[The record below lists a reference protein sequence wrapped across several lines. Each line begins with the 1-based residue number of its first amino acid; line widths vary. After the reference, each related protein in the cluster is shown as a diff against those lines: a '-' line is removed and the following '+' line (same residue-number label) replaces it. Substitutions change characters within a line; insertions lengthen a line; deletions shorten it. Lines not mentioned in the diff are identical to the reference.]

1 MIEVADAAAR
11 RAAIAPDRSFIVQA
25 PAGSGKTELLTQR
38 VLRLLAVVD
47 APEEILAI
55 TFTRKAAG
63 EMRERIIQS
72 LSQATHDTPP
82 EKDHARYTWSLARAV
97 LARDAE
103 LDWALLRHPSR
114 LRVQTMDS
122 FNAALTRQM
131 PWLSGLGAPP
141 AITDDA
147 RALYREAAQETLAVL
162 ESGDSWSDA
171 VAALLLHLD
180 NRVDLAADLLADMLA
195 RRDQW
200 LPRLL
205 REGSDQRA
213 VLEAA
218 ITEEIRL
225 ALTALSGL
233 LPANLR
239 QELVTL
245 AARAGER
252 LRADGASSVLVGC
265 AGMTALPGVS
275 PDAVEG
281 WQSLA
286 ELVLARKGAWRK
298 TINKNQGFPAGPAF
312 KPEKERLL
320 ALIAGLAEVGGLAE
334 ALSQVRILPPSVYAE
349 HQWQLLRDLRKL
361 LPLAAAQLQLVFA
374 RHAAVD
380 HTEIALRALSALGS
394 DEQPT
399 DLALAL
405 DYRIR
410 HILVDEFQDTSSSQF
425 RLLEAL
431 TRGWEP
437 DDGRTLFVVGDPMQS
452 IYRFREAEVGLFLR
466 ARQEGIG
473 QIQLEPLNL
482 EVNFRSR
489 RPAVEWV
496 NQGFPGVLAARED
509 AGSGAVPFSSATAF
523 DQGDEG
529 GVYVHPSLG
538 ERADAGS
545 DAARIAALARARL
558 AETVNGKVAILVRT
572 RTQAAAI
579 LPALRA
585 AELPYQ
591 AVEIESLAER
601 TVVTDLLAL
610 TRALV
615 HEGDQTSWLTV
626 LRAPWCGLTLEDLE
640 ALARDSRPLC
650 ECILSPQS
658 LKAVSQDGRQRLTRI
673 SGPIARA
680 RQQRRREGLR
690 HRVETTWL
698 ALGGPAAA
706 GNAAAL
712 EDARAFLDLLE
723 GSEQAADLDDINQF
737 DEALKSLYARVDPLT
752 DARLQVMT
760 IHKSKGLE
768 FDTVI
773 LPALHAGARRSDDP
787 LLLWMERPRL
797 HGDPELLMAPI
808 RPHGMEDKEPLYQ
821 FLKTLVEEKE
831 AHELG
836 RLLYVAVT
844 RAERCLD
851 LFGFVKVKTEKDGES
866 VLGMPVKGSLLARL
880 WPLLE
885 ADFERAFR
893 DWQSTPRTT
902 AGSSPVTDRRI
913 RRFPVDWELPPPDPD
928 VVWEAGLAESDDESQ
943 VDRDQEPET
952 IEFSW
957 ASSTARIVGTVVHRF
972 LQQIA
977 EDGLDAWSAGEVE
990 RRRPA
995 LRAMLAGL
1003 GTSPD
1008 ECDAA
1013 ENRCVLALQG
1023 ALADE
1028 KGRWVLSAHL
1038 EASNELALASWGDD
1052 GPQTHIIDR
1061 SFVDADGTRW
1071 VIDYKTGYREGGDIE
1086 GFLAQEVE
1094 RYRLQ
1099 LECYAG
1105 LIYQLDGRPVRA
1117 ALYFPLLGALREVSQ
1132 VSDDP
1137 VHLTDDFI
1145 HPDGFRP

>member
-1 MIEVADAAAR
+1 MNEVTDSAAR
-11 RAAIAPDRSFIVQA
+11 RAAIAPERSFIVQA

-47 APEEILAI
+47 APEEVLAI

-63 EMRERIIQS
+63 EMRERIIES
-72 LSQATHDTPP
+72 LLQATHDTPP
-82 EKDHARYTWSLARAV
+82 DKEHARQTWSLARAA
-97 LARDAE
+97 LARDTQ
-103 LDWALLRHPSR
+103 LGWALLRHPSR

-141 AITDDA
+141 AIADDA
-147 RALYREAAQETLAVL
+147 RVLYREAAQETMAVL
-162 ESGDSWSDA
+162 ESGEPWSDA
-171 VAALLLHLD
+171 VAALLIHLD
-180 NRVDLAADLLADMLA
+180 NRVDLAVDLLAEMLA

-205 REGSDQRA
+205 REGIEQRS

-218 ITEEIRL
+218 IAEEIRL
-225 ALTALSGL
+225 ALTELMERVDA
-233 LPANLR
+233 LPAALF
-239 QELVTL
+239 QELITL

-252 LRADGASSVLVGC
+252 LGAEGSSSPLVIC

-275 PDAVEG
+275 PDAVESWKG
-281 WQSLA
+281 LA
-286 ELVLARKGAWRK
+286 ELVLTQDGGWRK
-298 TINKNQGFPAGPAF
+298 TINKNQGFPAGKEF
-312 KPEKERLL
+312 KPEKERLGVLIDRL
-320 ALIAGLAEVGGLAE
+320 AGEAGLADALAR
-334 ALSQVRILPPSVYAE
+334 VRILPPPAYDE
-349 HQWQLLRDLRKL
+349 WQWQMLLDLRLL
-361 LPLAAAQLQLVFA
+361 LPLAVAQLQLVFTGQG
-374 RHAAVD
+374 AVD
-380 HTEIALRALSALGS
+380 HTEIALRALAALGG

-425 RLLEAL
+425 QLLEAL

-437 DDGRTLFVVGDPMQS
+437 GDGRSLFVVGDPMQS

-466 ARQEGIG
+466 ARQDGI
-473 QIQLEPLNL
+473 QQLWLEPLNL

-489 RPAVEWV
+489 RSVVEWV
-496 NQGFPGVLAARED
+496 NRGFPGVLAARED
-509 AGSGAVPFSSATAF
+509 AGSGAVPFCPATAF
-523 DQGDEG
+523 DPSDEG
-529 GVYVHPSLG
+529 GVYIHPSLG
-538 ERADAGS
+538 EQPDAVA
-545 DAARIAALARARL
+545 DAARIAVLARERL
-558 AETVNGKVAILVRT
+558 AETETGQVAILVRT
-572 RTQAAAI
+572 RKQAAAL

-585 AELPYQ
+585 AGLPYQ
-591 AVEIESLAER
+591 AVEIEVLAER
-601 TVVTDLLAL
+601 TVVSDLLAL

-615 HEGDQTSWLTV
+615 HEADRTAWLTV
-626 LRAPWCGLTLEDLE
+626 LRAPWCGLTLADLLV
-640 ALARDSRPLC
+640 LARDSRPLS

-658 LKAVSQDGRQRLTRI
+658 LTALSEDGRQRLARLA
-673 SGPIARA
+673 GPIARA

-706 GNAAAL
+706 GSASAL

-723 GSEQAADLDDINQF
+723 ASEQAADLDDVNQL
-737 DEALKSLYARVDPLT
+737 DEALKSLFARVDPQT

-773 LPALHAGARRSDDP
+773 LPGLHAGTRRSDDP

-797 HGDPELLMAPI
+797 HSDPDLLMAPK
-808 RPHGMEDKEPLYQ
+808 RPHGLKEKEPLYQ
-821 FLKTLVEEKE
+821 FLKTLVDEKE

-844 RAERCLD
+844 RAQRCLD
-851 LFGFVKVKTEKDGES
+851 LFGFVKVKTDKNDQL
-866 VLGMPVKGSLLARL
+866 VLGMPAKGSLLARL

-885 ADFERAFR
+885 ADYQRAFLDR
-893 DWQSTPRTT
+893 QSAPQAT
-902 AGSSPVTDRRI
+902 AGSAPAIERPI
-913 RRFPVDWELPPPDPD
+913 RRFPVDWPVPPPEPD
-928 VVWEAGLAESDDESQ
+928 VVWEAGLAEPDDASQ
-943 VDRDQEPET
+943 VDHDEESET

-957 ASSTARIVGTVVHRF
+957 ASPIARSVGTVVHRF

-977 EDGLDAWSAGEVE
+977 EDGLDAWSANEVE

-1008 ECDAA
+1008 ACDGAV
-1013 ENRCVLALQG
+1013 NRCVLALQG

-1028 KGRWVLSAHL
+1028 KGRWVLSAHP
-1038 EASNELALASWGDD
+1038 EASNEMALATWGED

-1094 RYRLQ
+1094 RYRSQ
-1099 LECYAG
+1099 LERYAG
-1105 LIYQLDGRPVRA
+1105 LVHQLDGRPVRK
-1117 ALYFPLLGALREVSQ
+1117 ALYFPLLGAFREL
-1132 VSDDP
+1132 P
-1137 VHLTDDFI
+1137 
-1145 HPDGFRP
+1145 